1 MKKRGLTAGIG
12 AVLLLIIVISVYGAQ
27 RKDPVPVIGVLM
39 WDDGTELSQTAFE
52 YLDWMDG
59 ILDAD
64 VKVMRISWKNDL
76 AEMVENFCQEG
87 GDVLIN
93 VVSQDFPEIMQIC
106 EQYQVYLLQ
115 MWEMSMD
122 TDILE
127 KAMNHQYFLGCI
139 LSDDDDAA
147 DKMAEALNG
156 EGSEE
161 IAILTYNYEN
171 NMSNAQQRRNLS
183 FRKAL
188 GEREPAANLEIYSF
202 DEGIRYLAR
211 LNERIDGLLMS
222 ERLME
227 YSVQTA
233 KEIMG
238 KEAIKFAYFDVNEF
252 SLEDLEEG
260 SLAMV
265 ACGQQNVVELAV
277 AYADA
282 FVENGKCWE
291 EKLMLECPYIYLTSP
306 EEYDRYQE
314 FCVAEPAYSEAM
326 VSRLVDSLEDGIGLL
341 EEYAKS
347 YSLSWLEEQKSSENG
362 VTVSDISPE

>member
-1 MKKRGLTAGIG
+1 MKKKVLTAGIG
-12 AVLLLIIVISVYGAQ
+12 AALLLVVVITVYGAQ

-39 WDDGTELSQTAFE
+39 WDDGTELSRTAFE
-52 YLDWMDG
+52 YLDWMDE

-64 VKVMRISWKNDL
+64 VKVMRISRKNDL
-76 AEMVENFCQEG
+76 AEMVEEFGRDG

-93 VVSQDFPEIMQIC
+93 VVSQDFTEIMQIC
-106 EQYQVYLLQ
+106 EEYQVYLLQ

-147 DKMAEALNG
+147 EKMAEALSG

-171 NMSNAQQRRNLS
+171 SMSKAQQRRNLS
-183 FRKAL
+183 FQRAL
-188 GEREPAANLEIYSF
+188 GEQDPTANLEIYSF

-211 LNERIDGLLMS
+211 LNDKVDGLLMS

-227 YSVQTA
+227 YSVQEA
-233 KEIMG
+233 EEIIG
-238 KEAIKFAYFDVNEF
+238 EEDIKFAYFDVNEF
-252 SLEDLEEG
+252 SRGDLAEG

-265 ACGQQNVVELAV
+265 SCGQQNVVELAV

-282 FVENGKCWE
+282 FVENGKRWE
-291 EKLMLECPYIYLTSP
+291 DKLMLECPYIYLTSP
-306 EEYDRYQE
+306 EEFDRYQE
-314 FCVAEPAYSEAM
+314 LCVADPAYSEAM
-326 VSRLVDSLEDGIGLL
+326 ISRLIDSLEDGTGLL
-341 EEYAKS
+341 EEYAGS
-347 YSLSWLEEQKSSENG
+347 YSLSWLEEQKGSE
-362 VTVSDISPE
+362 IR